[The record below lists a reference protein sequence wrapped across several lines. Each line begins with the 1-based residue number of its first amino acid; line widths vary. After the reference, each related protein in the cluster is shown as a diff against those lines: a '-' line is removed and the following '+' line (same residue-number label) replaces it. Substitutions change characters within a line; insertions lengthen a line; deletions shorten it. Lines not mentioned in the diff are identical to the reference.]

1 MTGSHLKWFVDR
13 DGNWF
18 VGNAA
23 DLRGTKNISEEEK
36 KKCVMLDF
44 EDLKKIS
51 FGTSPVC
58 KRPKIALTR
67 KHISEIRLLR
77 SWGFSLQKGVTTAS
91 GASGRYSGALRG
103 L

>member
-23 DLRGTKNISEEEK
+23 DLKDTKNISEEEK

-51 FGTSPVC
+51 FGN
-58 KRPKIALTR
+58 
-67 KHISEIRLLR
+67 
-77 SWGFSLQKGVTTAS
+77 
-91 GASGRYSGALRG
+91 
-103 L
+103 